1 MKYSF
6 HLLFVILF
14 LSCDAVQVEDLL
26 GDFSDENSPLTT
38 INTTDATYNSSS
50 VSFSWIGNE
59 FANSFSYRLEPLSYI
74 DTVKTYI
81 SWSEW
86 DTVNM
91 VTLTNLDDGS
101 YNFYIKSRYT
111 IENVE
116 IPHSVN
122 FIVNAIGKVNDIG
135 GTALRVYPLFQQVSL
150 GESFNVYIYIEDVE
164 ELGGMELH
172 LSYPSSNESVSLSP
186 GSILSNAPI
195 FFDTINI
202 ANGTIELIA
211 TTIIPTAEDSVGYT
225 GTGILA
231 KINLTSSISGSVD
244 TLYIQ
249 DSSILKNSGNIEID
263 VLEKVYGLIEVVE

>member
-6 HLLFVILF
+6 HLLFVIFF
-14 LSCDAVQVEDLL
+14 LSCDAVQIEDLL
-26 GDFSDENSPLTT
+26 GDFSDENSPITT
-38 INTTDATYNSSS
+38 LNTTDAIYNSSS

-91 VTLTNLDDGS
+91 VTLTNLDEGS

-122 FIVNAIGKVNDIG
+122 FIVNAIGKVNGNG

-150 GESFNVYIYIEDVE
+150 GESFNVYIYIEDVVD
-164 ELGGMELH
+164 LGGMELH

-211 TTIIPTAEDSVGYT
+211 TAEDFAGYT

-231 KINLTSSISGSVD
+231 KISLTSSISGSVD

-263 VLEKVYGLIEVVE
+263 ILEKVYGLIEVVE

>member
-26 GDFSDENSPLTT
+26 GDFSDKNTPITT

-91 VTLTNLDDGS
+91 VTLTNLDEGS

-122 FIVNAIGKVNDIG
+122 FIVNAIAGP
-135 GTALRVYPLFQQVSL
+135 ALRVYPLFQQVSL
-150 GESFNVYIYIEDVE
+150 GESFNVYIYIEDVVD
-164 ELGGMELH
+164 LGGMELH

-202 ANGTIELIA
+202 ANGTIELFA
-211 TTIIPTAEDSVGYT
+211 TAEDFAGYT

-231 KINLTSSISGSVD
+231 KINLTSSISGRVD

>member
-26 GDFSDENSPLTT
+26 GDFSDENTPITT

-122 FIVNAIGKVNDIG
+122 FIVNAIAGP
-135 GTALRVYPLFQQVSL
+135 ALRVYPLFQQVSL
-150 GESFNVYIYIEDVE
+150 GESFNVYIYIEDVVD
-164 ELGGMELH
+164 LGGMELH
-172 LSYPSSNESVSLSP
+172 LSYPSSNENVSLSP

-211 TTIIPTAEDSVGYT
+211 TAEDFAGYT

-231 KINLTSSISGSVD
+231 KISLTSGISGSVD

-263 VLEKVYGLIEVVE
+263 VLEKVYGLIEVIE

>member
-26 GDFSDENSPLTT
+26 GDFSDENTPITT

-91 VTLTNLDDGS
+91 VTLTNLDEGS

-122 FIVNAIGKVNDIG
+122 FIVNAIAGP
-135 GTALRVYPLFQQVSL
+135 ALRVYPLFQQVSL
-150 GESFNVYIYIEDVE
+150 GESFYVYIYIEDVVD
-164 ELGGMELH
+164 LGGMELH

-202 ANGTIELIA
+202 ANGTIELFA
-211 TTIIPTAEDSVGYT
+211 TAEDFAGYT

-231 KINLTSSISGSVD
+231 KISLTSGMAGSVD

>member
-6 HLLFVILF
+6 HLLFIILF
-14 LSCDAVQVEDLL
+14 LSCEVVQVEDLL
-26 GDFSDENSPLTT
+26 GDFSDENSPITT
-38 INTTDATYNSSS
+38 LNTTDAIYNSSS

-91 VTLTNLDDGS
+91 VTLTNLDEGS

-116 IPHSVN
+116 IPRSVN
-122 FIVNAIGKVNDIG
+122 FTVNAIEGP
-135 GTALRVYPLFQQVSL
+135 ALRVYPLFQQVSL
-150 GESFNVYIYIEDVE
+150 GESYNVYIYIEDVVD
-164 ELGGMELH
+164 LGGMELH
-172 LSYPSSNESVSLSP
+172 LSYPSSNESVNLSP

-211 TTIIPTAEDSVGYT
+211 TAEDFTGYS

-231 KINLTSSISGSVD
+231 KISLTSSISGSVD

-263 VLEKVYGLIEVVE
+263 ILEKVYGLIEVVE

>member
-14 LSCDAVQVEDLL
+14 LSCEVVQVEDLL
-26 GDFSDENSPLTT
+26 FSDENTPITT

-116 IPHSVN
+116 IPHSVY
-122 FIVNAIGKVNDIG
+122 FIVNAIAGP
-135 GTALRVYPLFQQVSL
+135 ALRVYPLFQQVSS
-150 GESFNVYIYIEDVE
+150 GESFNVYIYIEDVVD
-164 ELGGMELH
+164 LGGMELH
-172 LSYPSSNESVSLSP
+172 LSYPSSNESVNSLSP

-231 KINLTSSISGSVD
+231 KINLTSSISGRVD

-263 VLEKVYGLIEVVE
+263 VLEKVYGLIEVIE

>member
-26 GDFSDENSPLTT
+26 GDFSDENTPITT
-38 INTTDATYNSSS
+38 LNTTDAIYNSSS

-116 IPHSVN
+116 IPRSVN
-122 FIVNAIGKVNDIG
+122 FTVNAIEGP
-135 GTALRVYPLFQQVSL
+135 ALRGYPLFQHVSL
-150 GESFNVYIYIEDVE
+150 GASFNVYIYIEDVVD
-164 ELGGMELH
+164 LGGMELH

-211 TTIIPTAEDSVGYT
+211 TAEDFAGYT

-231 KINLTSSISGSVD
+231 KISLTSGMAGSVD